1 VFTYRLILKDES
13 PADPPQFVTATPTW
27 HEGDTF
33 MSRPSPPESPTTF
46 RRVPSAES
54 EACGHRPSR
63 RRRQTCLPIAPT
75 ISSMRAVL
83 VFASTLATAGAAAAG
98 LSTPARV
105 TLDGVGGA
113 LPGMNVAAV
122 SAEWGVR
129 LRPNYEVR
137 PTCGAASIERSGI
150 VGQAIFMPRGRFGA
164 VFFRKG
170 AVTGRGIR
178 IGSTLAELR
187 RAYPKLSSRP
197 DRYIHGG
204 RNYFLRRA
212 RAPHWELRVDVS
224 PEKRVTQIAFGERA
238 SVRLDEGC
246 A

>member
-1 VFTYRLILKDES
+1 
-13 PADPPQFVTATPTW
+13 
-27 HEGDTF
+27 
-33 MSRPSPPESPTTF
+33 M
-46 RRVPSAES
+46 
-54 EACGHRPSR
+54 
-63 RRRQTCLPIAPT
+63 
-75 ISSMRAVL
+75 
-83 VFASTLATAGAAAAG
+83 LALMLAAAGTAAAG
-98 LSTPARV
+98 LTTPARV

-113 LPGMNVAAV
+113 RPGMSVAAV
-122 SAEWGVR
+122 SAKWGVP

-137 PTCGAASIERSGI
+137 ATCGTAVIEQPG
-150 VGQAIFMPRGRFGA
+150 VAGQAIFMPRGRFGA
-164 VFFRKG
+164 VFFRRG

-178 IGSTLAELR
+178 IGSTLAQLQ

-197 DRYIHGG
+197 DKYIHGG
-204 RNYFLRRA
+204 RNYFLRRT

>member
-1 VFTYRLILKDES
+1 
-13 PADPPQFVTATPTW
+13 
-27 HEGDTF
+27 
-33 MSRPSPPESPTTF
+33 
-46 RRVPSAES
+46 
-54 EACGHRPSR
+54 
-63 RRRQTCLPIAPT
+63 
-75 ISSMRAVL
+75 MRAVL
-83 VFASTLATAGAAAAG
+83 VLASTLVATGAAAARLG
-98 LSTPARV
+98 VPARV

-113 LPGMNVAAV
+113 RPGMSVAAV
-122 SAEWGVR
+122 SAKWGVS

-137 PTCGAASIERSGI
+137 PPCGTAGIERPGI
-150 VGQAIFMPRGRFGA
+150 AGQAIFMPRGRFGA
-164 VFFRKG
+164 VFFRSG

-178 IGSTLAELR
+178 IGSTLAQLR

-204 RNYFLRRA
+204 RNYFLRRV

>member
-1 VFTYRLILKDES
+1 M
-13 PADPPQFVTATPTW
+13 PA
-27 HEGDTF
+27 
-33 MSRPSPPESPTTF
+33 
-46 RRVPSAES
+46 
-54 EACGHRPSR
+54 
-63 RRRQTCLPIAPT
+63 APT
-75 ISSMRAVL
+75 IFWMRAVL
-83 VFASTLATAGAAAAG
+83 VLASMLATAGAAAAG

-113 LPGMNVAAV
+113 RPGMSVAAV
-122 SAEWGVR
+122 SARWSVP
-129 LRPNYEVR
+129 LRPSYEVR
-137 PTCGAASIERSGI
+137 PTCGTARIERPGI
-150 VGQAIFMPRGRFGA
+150 AGQAIFMPRGRFGA

-178 IGSTLAELR
+178 IGSTLAQLR
-187 RAYPKLSSRP
+187 RAYPTLSSRP

-224 PEKRVTQIAFGERA
+224 PEQRVTQIAFGERA

>member
-1 VFTYRLILKDES
+1 
-13 PADPPQFVTATPTW
+13 
-27 HEGDTF
+27 
-33 MSRPSPPESPTTF
+33 
-46 RRVPSAES
+46 
-54 EACGHRPSR
+54 
-63 RRRQTCLPIAPT
+63 
-75 ISSMRAVL
+75 MRAVL
-83 VFASTLATAGAAAAG
+83 VLASALAAAGVAAAG
-98 LSTPARV
+98 LGTPARV

-113 LPGMNVAAV
+113 RPGMNVAAV
-122 SAEWGVR
+122 STEWGVA

-137 PTCGAASIERSGI
+137 PTCGTARIERPGI
-150 VGQAIFMPRGRFGA
+150 VGQAIFMPRGRLGA
-164 VFFRKG
+164 VFFRNG

-178 IGSTLAELR
+178 IGSTLAQLR

>member
-1 VFTYRLILKDES
+1 VRLAL
-13 PADPPQFVTATPTW
+13 
-27 HEGDTF
+27 
-33 MSRPSPPESPTTF
+33 
-46 RRVPSAES
+46 
-54 EACGHRPSR
+54 
-63 RRRQTCLPIAPT
+63 
-75 ISSMRAVL
+75 VL
-83 VFASTLATAGAAAAG
+83 ASTLAAGGVAAAG
-98 LSTPARV
+98 LSAPARV
-105 TLDGVGGA
+105 TLDGAGGA
-113 LPGMNVAAV
+113 RPGMSVAAV
-122 SAEWGVR
+122 SAKWGVP

-137 PTCGAASIERSGI
+137 PTCGTARIEQRGI

-164 VFFRKG
+164 AFFRKG

-187 RAYPKLSSRP
+187 RAYPRLRSRP

>member
-1 VFTYRLILKDES
+1 MRL
-13 PADPPQFVTATPTW
+13 
-27 HEGDTF
+27 
-33 MSRPSPPESPTTF
+33 
-46 RRVPSAES
+46 
-54 EACGHRPSR
+54 
-63 RRRQTCLPIAPT
+63 
-75 ISSMRAVL
+75 VL
-83 VFASTLATAGAAAAG
+83 VFAAALAVASVAAAG
-98 LSTPARV
+98 LSSPARV

-113 LPGMNVAAV
+113 RPGMSVAAV
-122 SAEWGVR
+122 SAEWGVA

-137 PTCGAASIERSGI
+137 PTCGTARIEGPGI
-150 VGQAIFMPRGRFGA
+150 VGQAIFMPLGRFGA
-164 VFFRKG
+164 VFLRKG

-178 IGSTLAELR
+178 IGSTLAQVR
-187 RAYPKLSSRP
+187 RAYPRLSARP

-212 RAPHWELRVDVS
+212 RAPHWELRIDVS

>member
-1 VFTYRLILKDES
+1 MRL
-13 PADPPQFVTATPTW
+13 
-27 HEGDTF
+27 
-33 MSRPSPPESPTTF
+33 
-46 RRVPSAES
+46 
-54 EACGHRPSR
+54 
-63 RRRQTCLPIAPT
+63 
-75 ISSMRAVL
+75 VL
-83 VFASTLATAGAAAAG
+83 LLASTLVGAGVAAAG
-98 LSTPARV
+98 LSAPARV

-113 LPGMNVAAV
+113 RPGMNVAVV
-122 SAEWGVR
+122 SAAWGVP

-137 PTCGAASIERSGI
+137 PTCGTASIKRPGI
-150 VGQAIFMPRGRFGA
+150 VGQAIFMPRGQFGA
-164 VFFRKG
+164 VFFLNG

-178 IGSTLAELR
+178 IGSTLAQLR

-224 PEKRVTQIAFGERA
+224 PEKRVTQITFGERA

>member
-1 VFTYRLILKDES
+1 MK
-13 PADPPQFVTATPTW
+13 
-27 HEGDTF
+27 
-33 MSRPSPPESPTTF
+33 
-46 RRVPSAES
+46 
-54 EACGHRPSR
+54 
-63 RRRQTCLPIAPT
+63 
-75 ISSMRAVL
+75 AVL
-83 VFASTLATAGAAAAG
+83 VLASTFAAEGTAAAG

-113 LPGMNVAAV
+113 RPGMSVAAV
-122 SAEWGVR
+122 SAKWGMS

-137 PTCGAASIERSGI
+137 PTCGTAALKRPGI
-150 VGQAIFMPRGRFGA
+150 AGQAIFMPRGQFGA
-164 VFFRKG
+164 VFFRNG

-178 IGSTLAELR
+178 IGSTLAQLQ

-204 RNYFLRRA
+204 RNYFLRRT
-212 RAPHWELRVDVS
+212 RSPHWELRVDVS